1 MSHKKPGPP
10 LPIENVRAKLLAD
23 PDTRRIA
30 RDVGM
35 ELEEYVELV
44 LQYLRNPQQEPQL
57 YVAPDEELRA
67 AGYNP
72 PSSEAVGQFFL
83 AGVRGD
89 LGLGNVE
96 AYKSQ
101 FESPPSHPDK
111 PSLRGDEDQEQVSVD
126 EETSQELLKQVPKGR
141 PRRL

>member
-1 MSHKKPGPP
+1 MSQKKPGPQ
-10 LPIENVRAKLLAD
+10 LPIENIRAKLLAD

-35 ELEEYVELV
+35 ELEDYVEMV
-44 LQYLRNPQQEPQL
+44 LHYLRNPEQEPQV

-67 AGYNP
+67 AGYDP
-72 PSSEAVGQFFL
+72 PSSEEVGQFLL
-83 AGVRGD
+83 AGARGE

-101 FESPPSHPDK
+101 FESPSDTQDK
-111 PSLRGDEDQEQVSVD
+111 PSLRGDEDQEQVQVD
-126 EETSQELLKQVPKGR
+126 EETSQELLKQVPKAR
-141 PRRL
+141 PRRM